1 MALGSAR
8 SHLWMPTWAGFA
20 SVLFAV
26 LYSACPPTNQ
36 EEKSPSPN
44 SCGLELLLQAGVCC
58 PQHPGESHP
67 ACAPQ
72 SLTCRERELTWL
84 LCWSSTLLART
95 FFALVTGC
103 LPSLFLDFLALLV
116 LSPIGV
122 CWFFT
127 AGRPH
132 LSSESWGHTH
142 SSLQSLLHS
151 TSVFSVV

>member
-1 MALGSAR
+1 
-8 SHLWMPTWAGFA
+8 MPAWPGFA
-20 SVLFAV
+20 LVLFAV
-26 LYSACPPTNQ
+26 LCSACPPTKQ
-36 EEKSPSPN
+36 EEKSPNPN

-84 LCWSSTLLART
+84 LCWSSALLART
-95 FFALVTGC
+95 PSVLGTGC
-103 LPSLFLDFLALLV
+103 PPSLFLHFLSLLV
-116 LSPIGV
+116 LSPTGV
-122 CWFFT
+122 CCFFT